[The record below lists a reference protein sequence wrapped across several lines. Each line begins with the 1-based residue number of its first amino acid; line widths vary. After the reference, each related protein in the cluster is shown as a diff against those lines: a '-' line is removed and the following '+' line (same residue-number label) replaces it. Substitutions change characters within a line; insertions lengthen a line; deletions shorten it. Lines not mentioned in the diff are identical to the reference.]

1 MAIVKEIVINL
12 TDDDAKKGLNDI
24 NKLFKEVD
32 QSEQKAVEST
42 MSLRA
47 ELKKLQTDL
56 QSGKLT
62 GAAFDEGIKKAGLM
76 KDQIN
81 DVNNRIKALATDGAD
96 VALRGIG
103 DFATGA
109 VGAFSAVQGG
119 MALFGDESEDVQKA
133 IMKLQAAMALL
144 NGVTAINTAL
154 QGDSAGMVALQTAK
168 TNLLTASQT
177 LYTTVLGTSTGALKA
192 FKIALVS
199 TGIGAIVVGLG
210 LLVANF
216 ESISKWVTT
225 TIEKFGGWRKVLLMV
240 SPPIYAIIKALEMM
254 GVIDDEQ
261 TSKAKRNA
269 EERIKAN
276 QKEVK
281 ALDKKKKDLEDY
293 YDFEIRKAQ
302 ASGKST
308 DELEKKKRD
317 AILKTA
323 REQNASQS
331 ERIKSGKAEA
341 EEIKAWNERQKE
353 IVKIIQD
360 NEIAKR
366 EAVRIAEEKKAE
378 ARQKAFEKSEALRQ
392 KEIDKEKQKIL
403 NEQKAKEEQARKEIE
418 DETKRQEA
426 IQNIRNSYA
435 EKIEDL
441 QDVTEMQKLERQ
453 KARELAN
460 LEALNATETQK
471 LELLQYYE
479 SLKTGILKAE
489 EDKRIENNRLHTEML
504 IKAEEDL
511 QNAKR
516 GALDTGLNILSQF
529 AGKNKAL
536 ALSILAIQ
544 KGLAIADV
552 VVGASRS
559 IALAKANLT
568 AVPAFVGLLPNPA
581 YIGQMVATAKGI
593 AMTKIGAAASIASI
607 LGAGISSASS
617 IVGGGAGGGVG
628 IGAGIGTP
636 TAPSAAPIFNTIG
649 ASPVNQLTRALGEQP
664 PVQAFVVGSQV
675 TSQQSLDRNIIQN
688 ASLGG

>member
-133 IMKLQAAMALL
+133 LMKLQGAMALL
-144 NGVTAINTAL
+144 NGVTAINNAL
-154 QGDSAGMVALQTAK
+154 QADSAGMMALQSAK
-168 TNLLTASQT
+168 TTLLTGAQT
-177 LYTTVLGTSTGALKA
+177 LYTTVLGVSTGALKA
-192 FKIALVS
+192 FRIALVS

-276 QKEVK
+276 QKQSKE
-281 ALDKKKKDLEDY
+281 LDKQKQKTGEY
-293 YDFEIRKAQ
+293 FDFEIRKAQ
-302 ASGKST
+302 ASGGNVEAVEAKKRQAFLET
-308 DELEKKKRD
+308 LKTQNELERSWIRTSKATEEDIKR
-317 AILKTA
+317 
-323 REQNASQS
+323 
-331 ERIKSGKAEA
+331 
-341 EEIKAWNERQKE
+341 WNERQKE
-353 IVKIIQD
+353 ITKIQQD
-360 NEIAKR
+360 IVISGIESQKRINEEAQKRNEEANKLAEDRRNKAKEDR
-366 EAVRIAEEKKAE
+366 KKLLE
-378 ARQKAFEKSEALRQ
+378 
-392 KEIDKEKQKIL
+392 D
-403 NEQKAKEEQARKEIE
+403 EQKAKEEQARKEIE